1 MMIIGFIG
9 CGNMAQA
16 MIGGIVESK
25 MVNADEIIVSN
36 PSIDKLTKVNEKWG
50 VHITQNNL
58 DVLQAN
64 YIILAVKPHYYET
77 VILEIQQH
85 LKPSQVVVSI
95 APGKALHQL
104 QTLFLQEQKLI
115 RAMPNTPAMVGCGM
129 TAVCANEVVTKEE
142 LTELCNIFDGFGK
155 TSVIKENM
163 MEAVISVSGSSPAYV
178 YLFIESLADGAVREG
193 MPREQAIEF
202 AAQAVYGSAKMVLE
216 TGIHPA
222 ALKDAVCSPGG
233 TTIEAVCALERGN
246 FRASIE
252 EAMRACANKAR
263 EM

>member
-95 APGKALHQL
+95 APGKTLHQL

-178 YLFIESLADGAVREG
+178 YLFI
-193 MPREQAIEF
+193 
-202 AAQAVYGSAKMVLE
+202 
-216 TGIHPA
+216 
-222 ALKDAVCSPGG
+222 
-233 TTIEAVCALERGN
+233 
-246 FRASIE
+246 
-252 EAMRACANKAR
+252 
-263 EM
+263 

>member
-25 MVNADEIIVSN
+25 IVSADEIIVSN
-36 PSIDKLTKVNEKWG
+36 PSEDKLLKVKEKWG

-58 DVLQAN
+58 EVLQAK

-77 VILEIQQH
+77 VIKEVQEH
-85 LKPSQVVVSI
+85 LKPNQVMVSI
-95 APGKALHQL
+95 APGKTLHQL
-104 QTLFLQEQKLI
+104 QALLLQEQKWV

-129 TAVCANEVVTKEE
+129 TAVCANELVTKDE
-142 LTELCNIFDGFGK
+142 LFELCEIFGGFGK

-193 MPREQAIEF
+193 MPRDQAIEF

>member
-25 MVNADEIIVSN
+25 VVAADEIIVSN
-36 PSIDKLTKVNEKWG
+36 PSEDKLLKVKDQWG

-58 DVLQAN
+58 EVLRAK

-77 VILEIQQH
+77 VILEIQQQ
-85 LKPSQVVVSI
+85 LKSSQVVVSI
-95 APGKALHQL
+95 APGKTLNQL
-104 QTLFLQEQKLI
+104 QDLFAKEQKLI
-115 RAMPNTPAMVGCGM
+115 RSMPNTPAMVGCGM
-129 TAVCANEVVTKEE
+129 TAVCANEFITKGE
-142 LTELCNIFDGFGK
+142 LDEICEIFSGFGK

-193 MPREQAIEF
+193 MPRDQAIEF

-246 FRASIE
+246 FRGSIE